1 MGREKTVRSA
11 IIAAALLI
19 VSPLVA
25 SPLVVAPLVVASA
38 WAGDPVIEDPAKI
51 DPEFP
56 LAVRELRINSDGAVM
71 YAHIYLADGAGPHP
85 TVVLLHGFPGFEKNL
100 DIAQAIRRSGW
111 NVLFFH
117 YRGAWGSGGV
127 FSFSNGI
134 EDVAAALAFL
144 RDPDNAAL
152 RVDASRIALIG
163 HSMGG
168 FMALQGGAADGRV
181 KCIAG
186 IAAANLGDRA
196 LIAEASPDAL
206 EGFKQ
211 YSDTLGMLSGF
222 TGDSAI
228 AELAAAGASFDLRQL
243 APRLAGKSVFL
254 IAGERDQAVDVSVYE
269 SLVNAYKATLGID
282 LAELRLDADH
292 SFSWH
297 RIRLAGELAGWLNQS
312 CR

>member
-11 IIAAALLI
+11 IIAAALLM
-19 VSPLVA
+19 VSPLVV
-25 SPLVVAPLVVASA
+25 SPLVVSPA

-51 DPEFP
+51 DPAFP
-56 LAVRELRINSDGAVM
+56 PAVRELRINSDGATM

-117 YRGAWGSGGV
+117 YRGAWGSEGV
-127 FSFSNGI
+127 FSFTNGI

-144 RDPDNAAL
+144 RDPENAML

-168 FMALQGGAADGRV
+168 FMALQGGAVDTGV

-206 EGFKQ
+206 EGFRK
-211 YSDTLGMLSGF
+211 YSDTLGMLNGF
-222 TGDSAI
+222 SGDSAI
-228 AELAAAGASFDLRQL
+228 AELAAAGASFDLREL
-243 APRLAGKSVFL
+243 APRLAGKSIFL
-254 IAGERDQAVDVSVYE
+254 IAGERDQAVDISVFE
-269 SLVNAYKATLGID
+269 SLVRDYKTTLGID

>member
-1 MGREKTVRSA
+1 MGFATGVRSA
-11 IIAAALLI
+11 IIAATLLI
-19 VSPLVA
+19 VSSFMAVSLMALP
-25 SPLVVAPLVVASA
+25 A
-38 WAGDPVIEDPAKI
+38 WAGDPVIEDPAAMAAI
-51 DPEFP
+51 DPDFP
-56 LAVRELRINSDGAVM
+56 PAVRELRINSDGATM

-117 YRGAWGSGGV
+117 YRGAWGSQGV

-144 RDPDNAAL
+144 RDPENAML
-152 RVDASRIALIG
+152 RVDASRIALVG

-168 FMALQGGAADGRV
+168 FMALQGGAADSRV

-196 LIAEASPDAL
+196 MIAEASPDAL
-206 EGFKQ
+206 KGFRA
-211 YSDTLGMLSGF
+211 YSDTLGMLNGF
-222 TGDSAI
+222 SGDSAI

-243 APRLAGKSVFL
+243 APRLASSSSPASATMRL
-254 IAGERDQAVDVSVYE
+254 IFRCLKV
-269 SLVNAYKATLGID
+269 
-282 LAELRLDADH
+282 
-292 SFSWH
+292 W
-297 RIRLAGELAGWLNQS
+297 
-312 CR
+312 

>member
-1 MGREKTVRSA
+1 MGLAKAVRRA
-11 IIAAALLI
+11 VIAAALVM
-19 VSPLVA
+19 VSPFVI
-25 SPLVVAPLVVASA
+25 SPL
-38 WAGDPVIEDPAKI
+38 WAGDPVIEDPVKI
-51 DPEFP
+51 DPNYP
-56 LAVRELRINSDGAVM
+56 PAVRELRIDSNGATM

-117 YRGAWGSGGV
+117 YRGAWGSEGV

-144 RDPDNAAL
+144 RDPENAAL

-168 FMALQGGAADGRV
+168 FMALQGGAVDGRV

-206 EGFKQ
+206 DGFKK
-211 YSDTLGMLSGF
+211 YSDTLGMLNGF
-222 TGDSAI
+222 SGDSAI

-243 APRLAGKSVFL
+243 APRLAGKSIFL
-254 IAGERDQAVDVSVYE
+254 IAGERDQAVNISVFE
-269 SLVNAYKATLGID
+269 SLVQAYKTTLGID

-297 RIRLAGELAGWLNQS
+297 RIRLSGELAGWLNQS